1 MDFKEVLGLLE
12 QGLKLPL
19 PGKDAHLRMSPMPID
34 MKRFDPILPPNYR
47 QGAVLILFYPENK
60 KAYFPLIKRP
70 VYPGIH
76 SGQIAFPGGKM
87 EQEDADVIQ
96 TALREASEEVGI
108 YPENV
113 RIIGRLSNL
122 FVPASNFL
130 VSPILGF
137 SDSRPDF
144 VAEVKEVSRIIPT
157 ALRELYQPDLR
168 KRKILEF
175 GDNFRLDT
183 PYFEVD
189 QEMVWGATA
198 MILSELIQLL
208 ENGKQ

>member
-1 MDFKEVLGLLE
+1 MDFKEVLSLLE
-12 QGLKLPL
+12 RGMQLPL
-19 PGKDAHLRMSPMPID
+19 PGKYAHLQMSPNPVD
-34 MKRFDPILPPNYR
+34 MRRFDPKLPVDYR
-47 QGAVLILFYPENK
+47 KGAVLILFYPENE

-70 VYPGIH
+70 EYPGFH

-87 EQEDADVIQ
+87 EPGDSDEIQ

-113 RIIGRLSNL
+113 RLIGRMSDL
-122 FVPASNFL
+122 FIPTSNFL
-130 VSPILGF
+130 VSPVLGF

-144 VAEVKEVSRIIPT
+144 VPEEREVSRIIPT
-157 ALRELYQPDLR
+157 ALSGLYLPELR
-168 KRKILEF
+168 KRKVLEF
-175 GDNFRLDT
+175 SNEFRLDT

>member
-1 MDFKEVLGLLE
+1 MEFKEVLGLLE
-12 QGLKLPL
+12 QGLKQPL
-19 PGKDAHLRMSPMPID
+19 PGKDAHLRMSPIPID
-34 MKRFDPILPPNYR
+34 MKRFEPILPPNYR
-47 QGAVLILFYPENK
+47 KGAVLILFYPENQ

-70 VYPGIH
+70 DYPGIH

-87 EQEDADVIQ
+87 EPEDTDLVQ

-137 SDSRPDF
+137 SESRPDF
-144 VAEVKEVSRIIPT
+144 VPEVREVSRIIPT
-157 ALRELYQPDLR
+157 SLRELYQPDLR

-175 GDNFRLDT
+175 SGNFRLDT

-208 ENGKQ
+208 ENGKL

>member
-1 MDFKEVLGLLE
+1 MLDR
-12 QGLKLPL
+12 GLKLPL
-19 PGKDAHLRMSPMPID
+19 PGKNAHLDMSPNPVD
-34 MKRFDPILPPNYR
+34 MRRFDPTLPADYR
-47 QGAVLILFYPENK
+47 KGAVLILFYPENQ
-60 KAYFPLIKRP
+60 KAFFPLIKRP
-70 VYPGIH
+70 EYPGIH

-87 EQEDADVIQ
+87 EPEDADVIQ
-96 TALREASEEVGI
+96 TAVREASEEIGI

-113 RIIGRLSNL
+113 RIIGQLSDL
-122 FVPASNFL
+122 FIPASNFL

-144 VAEVKEVSRIIPT
+144 VPEVREVSRIIPT
-157 ALRELYQPDLR
+157 ALMQLYLPELR
-168 KRKILEF
+168 KRKMLEINN
-175 GDNFRLDT
+175 DFRLDT

-208 ENGKQ
+208 ENGRC